1 MVLCGNSTITDSC
14 LPCILF
20 IHLSKMYC
28 IPTFV
33 TIGKQCRLFTSRKGK
48 DIIFGKCGT
57 GKKRGAWNNGTH
69 GGPGGFPD
77 GDADGPLYWT
87 VGCNHCG
94 AQGPTVRVFD
104 TDWWS
109 KEQVKELDSKFRGG
123 DARANEISKINR
135 ARAIDLWNAA
145 GNAEED

>member
-1 MVLCGNSTITDSC
+1 MKAKNKGINKCPFCKSAKVEVYDTD
-14 LPCILF
+14 F
-20 IHLSKMYC
+20 
-28 IPTFV
+28 
-33 TIGKQCRLFTSRKGK
+33 
-48 DIIFGKCGT
+48 
-57 GKKRGAWNNGTH
+57 
-69 GGPGGFPD
+69 

-94 AQGPTVRVFD
+94 AQGPMVRVFD

-135 ARAIDLWNAA
+135 ARAIELWNAA
-145 GNAEED
+145 GKSEEA